1 MHNGSLSGLFNW
13 LFQQMWIKSRF
24 PIFCCLKEPVIV
36 LQISEWLKEFKV
48 LAFFKMEPRWSKI
61 NIWETYSLHPST
73 WFLDPQCCTGQSQW
87 TGKQLKVANS
97 WTLHLQEPSADLWK
111 KRCFLL
117 LCVGLRMVSIWY
129 YLCIYMYMYICIYV
143 YMYLYIGTYTRII
156 PTDKHPVN
164 EI

>member
-1 MHNGSLSGLFNW
+1 MDFSTGF
-13 LFQQMWIKSRF
+13 FQQMWIKSRF
-24 PIFCCLKEPVIV
+24 PIFCCLKEPVIL
-36 LQISEWLKEFKV
+36 LQISEWLKKFR
-48 LAFFKMEPRWSKI
+48 FFTMETRWSKI
-61 NIWETYSLHPST
+61 SIWETYSLDIMGCSLHPST

-111 KRCFLL
+111 KLGFLL
-117 LCVGLRMVSIWY
+117 LCVGLRMILIWY
-129 YLCIYMYMYICIYV
+129 IIYIYTYMYICIYR
-143 YMYLYIGTYTRII
+143 GTYTRII